1 MDKGI
6 FQYVLRYSKKEQ
18 LFLGILAGASL
29 PFYFIYL
36 ALPKQIIDDALGG
49 KSGSKELAFPKNYL
63 GMELEQVP
71 YLLTLCGLFLLLVF
85 VNGGFKYFINV
96 YRGAAGE
103 RMLRRL
109 RFQLLERVLRF
120 PLPQFRK
127 TSQGE
132 VVSMVTLETEP
143 LGGFF
148 GEALSLPSYQGGT
161 LVTLMVFMF
170 VQDWKLGLAAI
181 ALYPLQGYLIPKL
194 QKKVNLLGK
203 ERVLTVR
210 RLSERIGET
219 VSGAH
224 EIHANDTSQYELA
237 DLSDRLGRIYNIR
250 YQIYQKKFFIKFIN
264 NFLALL
270 TPFFFFSIGGL
281 LVINGDITMGA
292 LIAVLSAYKDVSA
305 PWKMLLTY
313 YQRLEDSKIKYQQLI
328 EKFEIPELID
338 EDQQKLDVEDLP
350 TLEGKLMAAN
360 ISWIEDDGLRVI
372 DGASMSMDLPSHV
385 ALVGAPGSG
394 KGELSQLMTSLLSP
408 SGGRITLG
416 EQNVTDMPE
425 AVTGRKFSYV
435 SQEPYI
441 FSGTIRDN
449 LLYGLKHRP
458 MREAGYSDEEKS
470 TRARFVA
477 DSIGSGNSPY
487 DIQADW
493 VDMAMVGAEDQAAL
507 TQKEIHYLAQVGLE
521 DDVYQIGL
529 RQTVD
534 HNSSPDLA
542 DKLLSARKILR
553 QQLDEAEISG
563 FVESFEQEKFNTN
576 ASVAENI
583 LFGTPVGEEF
593 EIDALGENAY
603 VLEVL
608 EKCGLSNDF
617 LTKGHR
623 LAEIM
628 VDLFRGL
635 PADHEFF
642 ERFSF
647 ISAEDLP
654 EFEALLNRITQNGIE
669 SISDED
675 RAHLIALPFKLI
687 PARHHLGLIEDDFA
701 LQLLEARTV
710 FCDNLPEN
718 LSAAVEFFDTENFNS
733 AGSVQDNILF
743 GKLASERAES
753 ADAVGELMAA
763 VIRETGLREEIIG
776 LGLNFEVGNAGARL
790 SNIQRQKLAIAR
802 GMIKQPD
809 MFVMN
814 EALTGLDGESQ
825 ANVLNSIRREQEGK
839 SLLFV
844 PSEIEVDVPFD
855 QIYSIAGGKVAVQG
869 DEVKTES
876 VEQPVEETRAEGG
889 FGDEI
894 DVLASVPL
902 FGGLDRSRLKLLSFA
917 SERYEYNAGETVFEQ
932 GEVGDKAYVIVGGE
946 ADVILE
952 TLDGPKTLVTMKKND
967 LFGELALLCDAP
979 RTATIKAASNL
990 NVMSIS
996 KDVFFKLI
1004 SEDVDMSARVT
1015 RSVADRLERTTR
1027 DLSDASTVRDAIT
1040 NLPDRRLFTDRL
1052 NNIIARN
1059 ERYKELSAL
1068 MWFDIEK
1075 NFNLNSAM
1083 LDDVGDRLLREVA
1096 NRVSACMRETDIAAR
1111 IEDMTIAF
1119 IVSPI
1124 AEVNAVD
1131 LLASRIVKSMTEPI
1145 KIDEQSFQLSENWE
1159 FQARSLENINGDH
1172 DLPALQA
1179 DNSNVHTIKER
1190 PKAQ

>member
-1 MDKGI
+1 MDKGL
-6 FQYVLRYSKKEQ
+6 FQFVLRYSKKEQ
-18 LFLGILAGASL
+18 LFLGIMAAISF
-29 PFYFIYL
+29 PFYFLSLDI
-36 ALPKQIIDDALGG
+36 PKQIVDDALGG
-49 KSGSKELAFPKNYL
+49 KGGSDGLAFPKEFF
-63 GMELEQVP
+63 GFELNQIEF
-71 YLLTLCGLFLLLVF
+71 LLALCLLFLALVF
-85 VNGGFKYFINV
+85 INGGFKYFINV

-148 GEALSLPSYQGGT
+148 GEALSLPTYQGGT
-161 LVTLMVFMF
+161 LITLMVFMF

-181 ALYPLQGYLIPKL
+181 ALYPVQGYLIPKL

-224 EIHANDTSQYELA
+224 EIHANDTSRYELA

-250 YQIYQKKFFIKFIN
+250 FEIYKKKFFIKFVN

-270 TPFFFFSIGGL
+270 TPFFFYSIGGY
-281 LVINGDITMGA
+281 LVIQGDISVGA
-292 LIAVLSAYKDVSA
+292 LIAVLGAYKDVSA

-313 YQRLEDSKIKYQQLI
+313 YQRLEDSRIKYEQLI
-328 EKFEIPELID
+328 EKFEIPEL
-338 EDQQKLDVEDLP
+338 QDVAKQNSQPDDAE
-350 TLEGKLMAAN
+350 TLEGKLVASN
-360 ISWIEDDGLRVI
+360 ISWVEDDGLRVI
-372 DGASMSMDLPSHV
+372 DGASMSVDLPAHV

-394 KGELSQLMTSLLSP
+394 KSEISQLMVSLLEPTS
-408 SGGRITLG
+408 GRITLG
-416 EQNVTDMPE
+416 EKNVTDLPE
-425 AVTGRKFSYV
+425 AVTGRQVSYV

-458 MREAGYSDEEKS
+458 QRDAEYSDDERSKRTHFLTES
-470 TRARFVA
+470 EDA
-477 DSIGSGNSPY
+477 GNSPH
-487 DIQADW
+487 DIRADW
-493 VDMAMVGAEDQAAL
+493 VDMDAIGVPDQSAL
-507 TQKEIHYLAQVGLE
+507 TQKEIYYLAQVGLE
-521 DDVYQIGL
+521 DDIYQIGL
-529 RQTVD
+529 RQTINRTD
-534 HNSSPDLA
+534 RQDLA
-542 DKLLSARKILR
+542 DKILEARSVLR
-553 QQLDEAEISG
+553 RRLNDAGIAN
-563 FVESFEQEKFNTN
+563 FVESFDEEKFNTN

-593 EIDALGENAY
+593 DIEALGENEY

-608 EKCGLSNDF
+608 ETCGLSDDF

-647 ISAEDLP
+647 ISSEDLP
-654 EFEALLNRITQNGIE
+654 EFETQLNRVSQNGLD
-669 SISDED
+669 SVSDED
-675 RAHLIALPFKLI
+675 KARFRALPFKLI
-687 PARHHLGLIEDDFA
+687 PARHHLGLVEENFSALLLQARKIFA
-701 LQLLEARTV
+701 
-710 FCDNLPEN
+710 DKLPED
-718 LSAAVEFFDTENFNS
+718 LASAVEFFDAKNFNS
-733 AGSVQDNILF
+733 ASSIQDNILF

-753 ADAVGELMAA
+753 AESVGELMAS
-763 VIRETGLREEIIG
+763 VIQETGLREEIIG

-790 SNIQRQKLAIAR
+790 SNIQRQKLALAR

-814 EALTGLDGESQ
+814 EALTGLDNESQ
-825 ANVLNSIRREQEGK
+825 IKVLASIRKEQHGK

-844 PSEIEVDVPFD
+844 PSEIDAGTSFD
-855 QIYSIAGGKVAVQG
+855 QIFSVEGGKIVVQG
-869 DEVKTES
+869 EGVTPDEAPEKIVSVKS
-876 VEQPVEETRAEGG
+876 EGG

-902 FGGLDRSRLKLLSFA
+902 FAGLDRSKLKLLSFA
-917 SERYEYNAGETVFEQ
+917 SERFTYNAGETVFRQ
-932 GEVGDKAYVIVGGE
+932 GEVGDKAYVIIAGD

-952 TLDGPKTLVTMKKND
+952 TLDGPKTLVTMSKND

-979 RTATIKAASNL
+979 RTATIDAATDLSL
-990 NVMSIS
+990 MSIS

-1027 DLSDASTVRDAIT
+1027 DLSEASTVRDVVT
-1040 NLPDRRLFTDRL
+1040 NLPDQRLFMDRL
-1052 NNIIARN
+1052 HLTIARN
-1059 ERYKELSAL
+1059 QRYEEFSAL
-1068 MWFDIEK
+1068 LWFDVQK
-1075 NFNLNSAM
+1075 NFQLNGSMVAEDRNL
-1083 LDDVGDRLLREVA
+1083 LLKAIADKV
-1096 NRVSACMRETDIAAR
+1096 VDCMRETDIAAR
-1111 IEDMTIAF
+1111 VSDLTFAI

-1124 AEVNAVD
+1124 SEENGVD
-1131 LLASRIVKSMTEPI
+1131 LLAKRISEALADPIEVNGKSYHI
-1145 KIDEQSFQLSENWE
+1145 QKNWE
-1159 FQARSLENINGDH
+1159 MSVRSLTNADVSA
-1172 DLPALQA
+1172 DLTALQSDDVNIQVLKGNA
-1179 DNSNVHTIKER
+1179 
-1190 PKAQ
+1190 

>member
-18 LFLGILAGASL
+18 LFLGIMAAASL

-49 KSGSKELAFPKNYL
+49 KGGDKDLAFPKNYL

-161 LVTLMVFMF
+161 LITLMVFMF

-181 ALYPLQGYLIPKL
+181 ALYPVQGYLIPKL

-237 DLSDRLGRIYNIR
+237 DLSDRLGRIYAIR
-250 YQIYQKKFFIKFIN
+250 YAIYQKKFFIKFIN

-328 EKFEIPELID
+328 QKFEIPELQD
-338 EDQQKLDVEDLP
+338 ENRQKTAPEEIP
-350 TLEGKLMAAN
+350 TLEGKLTASN
-360 ISWIEDDGLRVI
+360 ISWVEDDGLRVL
-372 DGASMSMDLPSHV
+372 DGASVSFDLPSHI
-385 ALVGAPGSG
+385 ALVGGPGGG
-394 KGELSQLMTSLLSP
+394 KSEFSQLMARLLEPTS
-408 SGGRITLG
+408 GRITMG
-416 EQNVTDMPE
+416 EKNVADLPE
-425 AVTGRKFSYV
+425 AVIGRQVSYV

-458 MREAGYSDEEKS
+458 LRDAEYSEEEKS
-470 TRARFVA
+470 ERADFMSESVN
-477 DSIGSGNSPY
+477 SGNSAY

-493 VDMAMVGAEDQAAL
+493 IDLSQVGADSQEIL
-507 TQKEIHYLAQVGLE
+507 TQKEIYYLSQVGLE
-521 DDVYQIGL
+521 DDIYQIGL
-529 RQTVD
+529 RQTID
-534 HNSSPDLA
+534 QNDRHELA
-542 DKLLSARKILR
+542 GKILESRSVLR
-553 QQLDEAEISG
+553 QRLDDAHISN
-563 FVESFEQEKFNTN
+563 FVESFDQEKFNSN

-593 EIDALGENAY
+593 EIEALGENEY
-603 VLEVL
+603 VLDVL
-608 EKCGLSNDF
+608 RQCELSDDF
-617 LTKGHR
+617 LKKGHR

-647 ISAEDLP
+647 ISSDDLP
-654 EFEALLNRITQNGIE
+654 EFEIQLSRASQNGLE
-669 SISDED
+669 NVSDED
-675 RAHLIALPFKLI
+675 KARFRALPFKLI
-687 PARHHLGLIEDDFA
+687 PARHHLGLVEGDFA
-701 LQLLEARTV
+701 DQLLVARKV
-710 FCDNLPEN
+710 FRENLPEG
-718 LSAAVEFFDTENFNS
+718 LTGAVEFFDAENFNS
-733 AGSVQDNILF
+733 AGSIQDNILF

-753 ADAVGELMAA
+753 SEAVGELMAT
-763 VIRETGLREEIIG
+763 VIRETGLGEEIIG

-814 EALTGLDGESQ
+814 EGLTGLDGESQ
-825 ANVLNSIRREQEGK
+825 AKVLQSIRAEQEGK

-844 PSEIEVDVPFD
+844 PSEIEADSSFD
-855 QIYSIAGGKVAVQG
+855 QVFSVEGGKVVVQG
-869 DEVKTES
+869 AEVKTKISE
-876 VEQPVEETRAEGG
+876 EPVKEERAEGG

-894 DVLASVPL
+894 DVLAAVPL
-902 FGGLDRSRLKLLSFA
+902 FAGLDRSKLKLLSFA
-917 SERYEYNAGETVFEQ
+917 SERFTYNSSEIVFNQ
-932 GEVGDKAYVIVGGE
+932 GEVGDKAYVIIDGD
-946 ADVILE
+946 ADVILD
-952 TLDGPKTLVTMKKND
+952 TLDGPKTLVTMTRND

-979 RTATIKAASNL
+979 RTATIKAASDL
-990 NVMSIS
+990 NVMGIS

-1027 DLSDASTVRDAIT
+1027 DLSEASTVRDVVT
-1040 NLPDRRLFTDRL
+1040 NLPDQRLFMDRL
-1052 NNIIARN
+1052 HLTIARN
-1059 ERYKELSAL
+1059 QRYEELSAL
-1068 MWFDIEK
+1068 LWFDVGHNYDI
-1075 NFNLNSAM
+1075 SGTM
-1083 LDDVGDRLLREVA
+1083 SDDDRNRLLKA
-1096 NRVSACMRETDIAAR
+1096 IADRVVDCMRETDIVAR
-1111 IEDMTIAF
+1111 VEDLTFAI
-1119 IVSPI
+1119 IVSPV
-1124 AEVNAVD
+1124 AEANGAD
-1131 LLASRIVKSMTEPI
+1131 LLVQRITKSLAKPI
-1145 KIDEQSFQLSENWE
+1145 EIGGKSYTINENWE
-1159 FQARSLENINGDH
+1159 IRVRSLTNVDDKTELSALKEDDANIQTLKGN
-1172 DLPALQA
+1172 A
-1179 DNSNVHTIKER
+1179 
-1190 PKAQ
+1190 

>member
-18 LFLGILAGASL
+18 LTLGLLAALSF
-29 PFYFIYL
+29 PFYFL
-36 ALPKQIIDDALGG
+36 SLDLPKQIVDDALGG
-49 KSGSKELAFPKNYL
+49 KSGSKDLAFPKNIL
-63 GMELEQVP
+63 GFELNQIEF
-71 YLLTLCGLFLLLVF
+71 LLTLCLAFLVLVF
-85 VNGGFKYFINV
+85 INGGFKYFINV

-148 GEALSLPSYQGGT
+148 GEALSLPTYQGGT

-181 ALYPLQGYLIPKL
+181 ALYPVQAYMIPKL
-194 QKKVNLLGK
+194 QRKVNLLGK

-237 DLSDRLGRIYNIR
+237 DLSDRLGKIYNIR
-250 YQIYQKKFFIKFIN
+250 YQIYQKKFFIKFLN

-270 TPFFFFSIGGL
+270 TPFFFYSIGGY
-281 LVINGDITMGA
+281 LVIQGDITVGA
-292 LIAVLSAYKDVSA
+292 LIAVLGAYKDVSA

-338 EDQQKLDVEDLP
+338 ADQQKLDVEELP
-350 TLEGKLMAAN
+350 TLEGKLMASN
-360 ISWIEDDGLRVI
+360 ISWVEDDGLRVI
-372 DGASMSMDLPSHV
+372 DGASMSVDLPSHV

-394 KGELSQLMTSLLSP
+394 KGEFSQLLASLLTP

-416 EQNVTDMPE
+416 EKNVTDLPE
-425 AVTGRKFSYV
+425 AVTGRKVSYV

-441 FSGTIRDN
+441 FSGSIRDN

-458 MREAGYSDEEKS
+458 LREAEYSDEEKS
-470 TRARFVA
+470 KRASFVA
-477 DSIGSGNSPY
+477 ESIGSGNSQY

-493 VDMAMVGAEDQAAL
+493 VDMASIGAEDQSAL

-534 HNSSPDLA
+534 QNERSDLA
-542 DKLLSARKILR
+542 EKLLVARKVLR
-553 QQLDEAEISG
+553 QQLDEAQISS
-563 FVESFEQEKFNTN
+563 FVESFEKDKFNTN

-593 EIDALGENAY
+593 EIEALGENIY
-603 VLEVL
+603 VLGVL
-608 EKCGLSNDF
+608 EKCDLSSEF

-635 PADHEFF
+635 PPDHEFF

-647 ISAEDLP
+647 ISSEDLP
-654 EFEALLNRITQNGIE
+654 EFEAILNRLTQNGLD

-675 RAHLIALPFKLI
+675 RARLTALPFKLI

-701 LQLLEARTV
+701 QQLLEARTV
-710 FCDNLPEN
+710 FSENLPEN
-718 LSAAVEFFDTENFNS
+718 MQNAVEFFDTENFNS
-733 AGSVQDNILF
+733 ASSVQDNILF

-753 ADAVGELMAA
+753 GEVVGELMAK
-763 VIRETGLREEIIG
+763 VISETGLREEIIG

-825 ANVLNSIRREQEGK
+825 VSVLNSIRHEQEGK

-844 PSEIEVDVPFD
+844 PSEIEIDTPFD
-855 QIYSIAGGKVAVQG
+855 QVFSIAGGKVVVQG
-869 DEVKTES
+869 DEVKSEAE
-876 VEQPVEETRAEGG
+876 EQPVEESRSEGG

-917 SERYEYNAGETVFEQ
+917 SERYEYNAGEIVFEQ

-979 RTATIKAASNL
+979 RTATIKAASDL

-1027 DLSDASTVRDAIT
+1027 DLSDASTVRDTIT

-1052 NNIIARN
+1052 NNIIARSD
-1059 ERYKELSAL
+1059 RYEELSAL
-1068 MWFDIEK
+1068 MWFDVEK
-1075 NFNLNSAM
+1075 NFDLNGAM
-1083 LDDVGDRLLREVA
+1083 PNDVSDRLLRQVA
-1096 NRVSACMRETDIAAR
+1096 DRVSSCMRETDIAAR
-1111 IEDMTIAF
+1111 VEDMTIAF

-1124 AEVNAVD
+1124 AEVNAVE
-1131 LLASRIVKSMTEPI
+1131 LLADRIVKSMSEPI
-1145 KIDEQSFQLSENWE
+1145 KIDNQSFQLTKNWE
-1159 FQARSLENINGDH
+1159 FHSRSLENINGDN

-1179 DNSNVHTIKER
+1179 DNSNVNTIKGT
-1190 PKAQ
+1190 A

>member
-18 LFLGILAGASL
+18 LILGLMAAASL

-49 KSGSKELAFPKNYL
+49 KGGDKNLSFPKEYM
-63 GMELEQVP
+63 GFELEQVP
-71 YLLTLCGLFLLLVF
+71 FLLTLCGLFLILVF
-85 VNGGFKYFINV
+85 VNGGFKYYINV

-161 LVTLMVFMF
+161 LITLMVFMF

-181 ALYPLQGYLIPKL
+181 ALYPMQAYLIPKL

-219 VSGAH
+219 VSGAQ

-250 YQIYQKKFFIKFIN
+250 YEIYQKKFFIKFIN

-281 LVINGDITMGA
+281 LVIKGDITMGA

-328 EKFEIPELID
+328 EKFELPELID
-338 EDQQKLDVEDLP
+338 EDQQKLDVEELP
-350 TLEGKLMAAN
+350 TLEGKLMASN
-360 ISWIEDDGLRVI
+360 ISWVEDDGLRVL
-372 DGASMSMDLPSHV
+372 DGASMSVDLPSHV
-385 ALVGAPGSG
+385 AMVGAPGSG
-394 KGELSQLMTSLLSP
+394 KGEVSQLLASLLTP

-416 EQNVTDMPE
+416 EQNVTDLPE
-425 AVTGRKFSYV
+425 AVTGRKVSYV

-458 MREAGYSDEEKS
+458 LREANYSDAEKS
-470 TRARFVA
+470 KRASFVA
-477 DSIGSGNSPY
+477 ESISSGNSPY

-493 VDMAMVGAEDQAAL
+493 VDMASIGANDHAAL

-529 RQTVD
+529 RQNVD
-534 HNSSPDLA
+534 RNERPDLA
-542 DKLLSARKILR
+542 DKLLEARNVLR
-553 QQLDEAEISG
+553 QQLDEAQISS

-593 EIDALGENAY
+593 EIDALGENEY

-608 EKCGLSNDF
+608 EKCELSTDF

-635 PADHEFF
+635 PPDHEFF

-647 ISAEDLP
+647 ISSEDLP
-654 EFEALLNRITQNGIE
+654 EFETILNRVTQNGLD
-669 SISDED
+669 SINEED
-675 RAHLIALPFKLI
+675 RARLTALPFKLI
-687 PARHHLGLIEDDFA
+687 PARHHLGLIEDDFV
-701 LQLLEARTV
+701 LQLLEARAV
-710 FCDNLPEN
+710 FRDNLPEN
-718 LSAAVEFFDTENFNS
+718 LAHDVEFFDAENFNS
-733 AGSVQDNILF
+733 ASSVQDNILF

-753 ADAVGELMAA
+753 GDVVGDLMAT
-763 VIRETGLREEIIG
+763 VIR
-776 LGLNFEVGNAGARL
+776 
-790 SNIQRQKLAIAR
+790 
-802 GMIKQPD
+802 D
-809 MFVMN
+809 
-814 EALTGLDGESQ
+814 
-825 ANVLNSIRREQEGK
+825 
-839 SLLFV
+839 
-844 PSEIEVDVPFD
+844 
-855 QIYSIAGGKVAVQG
+855 
-869 DEVKTES
+869 
-876 VEQPVEETRAEGG
+876 
-889 FGDEI
+889 
-894 DVLASVPL
+894 
-902 FGGLDRSRLKLLSFA
+902 
-917 SERYEYNAGETVFEQ
+917 
-932 GEVGDKAYVIVGGE
+932 
-946 ADVILE
+946 
-952 TLDGPKTLVTMKKND
+952 
-967 LFGELALLCDAP
+967 
-979 RTATIKAASNL
+979 
-990 NVMSIS
+990 
-996 KDVFFKLI
+996 
-1004 SEDVDMSARVT
+1004 
-1015 RSVADRLERTTR
+1015 
-1027 DLSDASTVRDAIT
+1027 
-1040 NLPDRRLFTDRL
+1040 
-1052 NNIIARN
+1052 
-1059 ERYKELSAL
+1059 
-1068 MWFDIEK
+1068 
-1075 NFNLNSAM
+1075 
-1083 LDDVGDRLLREVA
+1083 
-1096 NRVSACMRETDIAAR
+1096 
-1111 IEDMTIAF
+1111 
-1119 IVSPI
+1119 
-1124 AEVNAVD
+1124 
-1131 LLASRIVKSMTEPI
+1131 
-1145 KIDEQSFQLSENWE
+1145 
-1159 FQARSLENINGDH
+1159 
-1172 DLPALQA
+1172 
-1179 DNSNVHTIKER
+1179 
-1190 PKAQ
+1190 